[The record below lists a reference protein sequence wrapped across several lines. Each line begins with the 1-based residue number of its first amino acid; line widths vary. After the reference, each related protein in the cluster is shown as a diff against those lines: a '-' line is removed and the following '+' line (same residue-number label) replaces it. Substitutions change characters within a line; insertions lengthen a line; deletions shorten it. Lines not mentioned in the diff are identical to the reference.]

1 MFWVHFFFFFFLSII
16 CFVYGIQFQT
26 KNIKRYLSKYEWLE
40 TFVFLSFT
48 LPSSSR
54 AWRTHTRR
62 KLGDS
67 LDFEC
72 SLHRHNSNL
81 QKVICRLER
90 TMEKNSEDNRIS
102 ILYNKSCLK
111 QSLLNYIPSTFEC
124 CLFLFKKN
132 LAASRLIE
140 IISSHQMWLHVNG
153 QTEFFVCLCVI
164 FIIKYTSIY
173 CPLWK
178 KFCQNSY

>member
-1 MFWVHFFFFFFLSII
+1 MNAVSNVSTRMILLQERERIKWRKEIISVLSTFLFFFFLSII

-124 CLFLFKKN
+124 CLFLFKKIW
-132 LAASRLIE
+132 RP
-140 IISSHQMWLHVNG
+140 HV
-153 QTEFFVCLCVI
+153 
-164 FIIKYTSIY
+164 
-173 CPLWK
+173 W
-178 KFCQNSY
+178 